1 MKIEHTVLKYR
12 LCKSINQ
19 IIFNTVYNIYS
30 GENLLKVQNSYTFS
44 VTSPL
49 FRKTYLMVANFP
61 DEEGFVQ
68 VQIVDEGFY
77 TNKDLKT
84 IHSFDSLLDEIKQF
98 LEQHLLD
105 LPVIRDIESL
115 DFVD

>member
-1 MKIEHTVLKYR
+1 MNIEHAVLKYR
-12 LCKSINQ
+12 LCKSNNK

-30 GENLLKVQNSYTFS
+30 GENLLKIEDCYTFS
-44 VTSPL
+44 VTIPL

-68 VQIVDEGFY
+68 VQIED
-77 TNKDLKT
+77 K
-84 IHSFDSLLDEIKQF
+84 IKQF
-98 LEQHLLD
+98 LEQQSLY
-105 LPVIRDIESL
+105 LPVIRDLESL

>member
-1 MKIEHTVLKYR
+1 MNIEHTVLKYR

-19 IIFNTVYNIYS
+19 IIFNTLYNIYS
-30 GENLLKVQNSYTFS
+30 GENLLKVENSYTFS

-68 VQIVDEGFY
+68 VQSSI
-77 TNKDLKT
+77 TM
-84 IHSFDSLLDEIKQF
+84 LDRRKQRK
-98 LEQHLLD
+98 LRNQ
-105 LPVIRDIESL
+105 I
-115 DFVD
+115 